1 MRPRRQTSSSSVFGA
16 QRVLSGM
23 HVSSRVHCLSRDRR
37 YCIHFLTF
45 LGLDRVHSRDRSSP
59 EAGLSLSPDGSSL
72 EVFRGLSGKRGWR
85 VGGGSERVPT
95 SHGLRGVLLL
105 RAEQDY
111 LRTSSRPLRDASEA
125 KVASAPCRLF
135 EPATGTAHRR
145 CRWACRCHNTWST
158 VTNVRLHSCQGRS
171 QQDCCPWF
179 R

>member
-45 LGLDRVHSRDRSSP
+45 LKGLTVHSRDRSSP

-72 EVFRGLSGKRGWR
+72 EVFRGLSGKA
-85 VGGGSERVPT
+85 GGELAADRNVCP
-95 SHGLRGVLLL
+95 HGLRGVLLL

-158 VTNVRLHSCQGRS
+158 VTNLRLHSCQGRS